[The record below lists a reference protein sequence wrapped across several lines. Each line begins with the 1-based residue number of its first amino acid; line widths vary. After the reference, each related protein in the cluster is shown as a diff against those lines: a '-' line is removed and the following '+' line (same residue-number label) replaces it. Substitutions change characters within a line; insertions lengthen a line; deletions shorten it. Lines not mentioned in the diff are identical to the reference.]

1 MSDFSS
7 EEITLFIETA
17 AGGGDTLIES
27 TVEHMP
33 MHVLKIALTR
43 VKLGIK
49 NLGKGSKDPEWK
61 RAKDEYQRTQTLIEN
76 ALKRLS

>member
-7 EEITLFIETA
+7 EEIEFIA
-17 AGGGDTLIES
+17 AAEGGGDTLIKS

-33 MHVLKIALTR
+33 KHVLKLALTR

-49 NLGKGSKDPEWK
+49 NLGKGSKDPEWE

-76 ALKRLS
+76 ALKRLP